1 MAFFDDIGRKI
12 VQVGN
17 DVYGKTK
24 DATDIVKIN
33 SLISEQ
39 QKILNQYF
47 SILGKKYYDS
57 TNNQNVICPDELEL
71 FEKITKTINV
81 IDNYQEKIKFLKGI
95 EKCPVCNG
103 DIISGS
109 QFCSHC
115 GNKIVRNDKLRCPK
129 CGTVIS
135 DDAIFCT
142 NCGMK
147 IEIPELKNEIVSEN
161 DIVKEETTMEY
172 FEESMQNRV
181 PNENECQCQNCGNIQ
196 SKTIKRCLKCSE
208 LIVVD
213 VDNEVNRRLCPNCQ
227 SPLEDDQCFCT
238 NCGVKIEND
247 VKTEMKDEL
256 FNKCPNCNADIDDDS
271 VFCTNCGFK
280 LIDEED

>member
-57 TNNQNVICPDELEL
+57 TNTQNVICPDELEL

-81 IDNYQEKIKFLKGI
+81 IDDYQEKIKFLKGI

-115 GNKIVRNDKLRCPK
+115 GNKIVINDKLRCPK

-142 NCGMK
+142 NCGTK
-147 IEIPELKNEIVSEN
+147 IEIPELKNETVIGN
-161 DIVKEETTMEY
+161 DIVKEETTMEN

-196 SKTIKRCLKCSE
+196 NKTIKRCLKCSE
-208 LIVVD
+208 LIVENA
-213 VDNEVNRRLCPNCQ
+213 DNEVNQRLCPNCQ
-227 SPLEDDQCFCT
+227 SPLEDNQCFCT
-238 NCGVKIEND
+238 NCGAKIENN
-247 VKTEMKDEL
+247 VETEIEDEQ
-256 FNKCPNCNADIDDDS
+256 FNKCPNCNADNDADS